1 MRTTP
6 EVLASAERRP
16 LNTHDSRSS
25 MRIVA
30 CGARV
35 TERKAPVP
43 DLGRYLIS
51 QVWGAAPSGFVICR
65 SARHTVPFR
74 PGVYP
79 TAGRKIGDVGG
90 GTAGISTGSPVRLSI
105 TETYACTSEP
115 VGTSTLTARGSGLTA
130 AAAPPNRLAS
140 ESCRYS
146 RVFMLVVWVAIVVPV
161 ASKRVNFRF
170 CTPASLRRL
179 TRLKLVLKPVGMPLL
194 RMPAF
199 HSRGGVVFGTTAIPG
214 VSSPYRPPPDGGE
227 VY

>member
-16 LNTHDSRSS
+16 LNTHDSRSA

-51 QVWGAAPSGFVICR
+51 QVWGALSGLVICR

-79 TAGRKIGDVGG
+79 TAGRKIGEEGG

-115 VGTSTLTARGSGLTA
+115 VGTSTLTASGYGLTA

-146 RVFMLVVWVAIVVPV
+146 RVFMLVVWVATAVPV
-161 ASKRVNFRF
+161 WSKSVNVKF
-170 CTPASLRRL
+170 CTPTSLRRL
-179 TRLKLVLKPVGMPLL
+179 TRL
-194 RMPAF
+194 
-199 HSRGGVVFGTTAIPG
+199 
-214 VSSPYRPPPDGGE
+214 
-227 VY
+227 